1 MSQLIDLGKLRFYF
15 AGTYSSATEYE
26 SNDIVKYGGNVYVY
40 TYGLK
45 TTGNLPT
52 NATYWALMVE
62 GVNFI
67 GVYDNA
73 VAYKIGDAVSH
84 GGKVYIAILDGTA
97 HTPPNGTYW
106 SQFADGVQY
115 EGTYSSGTAYQK
127 NDIVSYGST
136 GYIALQDTTGNL
148 PTNATYWATLI
159 GGVSASG
166 AWSSATAYVPNDIV
180 SYGANQYKAIAN
192 NTNALPIGT
201 TGVLNANWIVMT
213 EGIRARGVW
222 ATANEYYI
230 NDVVQRGGVS
240 YICVT
245 RNTSS
250 SFDSDLAAVKWVTFN
265 SGFRWRSVWATATA
279 YLKDD
284 VVKDSLGS
292 AYIANSD
299 HTSTGATIA
308 TDLGTS
314 KWTLFVAGP
323 SDFFGTNV
331 ATFLSTPSSAN
342 LIAAVTDETGTGS
355 LVFATSPTLVT
366 PALGTP
372 SSGVATNLTGLP
384 LTTGVTGTLPA
395 ANGGTGVANNAAMT
409 VTGSGNFGYTRTLT
423 GTTSVTLPTT
433 GTLATL
439 AGTETFTNKTLT
451 SPVIGTSIKDT
462 NANTLVAITAT
473 GSAVNNFTLAN
484 AATAANPV
492 ISATGSDTNIGISL
506 TPKGTGE
513 VLATA
518 SYLTGVFSD
527 KVSAIGNTST
537 SVALACT
544 SGTAYTTTLTG
555 NCTFTLS
562 ASNSVSSR
570 GTSFT
575 LILTN
580 DATASRTVT
589 LAGGTFKYPG
599 GSVSRTTTASAV
611 DIWFFF
617 SPDGGT
623 TWYVSIPMKNLS

>member
-40 TYGLK
+40 TYALK
-45 TTGNLPT
+45 TTANLPT
-52 NATYWALMVE
+52 NNTYWALMVE
-62 GVNFI
+62 GINFI
-67 GVYDNA
+67 GLYDNA

-201 TGVLNANWIVMT
+201 TGVLNANWIVMS

-222 ATANEYYI
+222 VTATEYYI

-265 SGFRWRSVWATATA
+265 TGFRWRSVWATATA

-284 VVKDSLGS
+284 VVKDNIGS

-299 HTSTGATIA
+299 HTSTGATLTG
-308 TDLGTS
+308 TDLGTG
-314 KWTLFVAGP
+314 KWTLFVVGGGDVFA
-323 SDFFGTNV
+323 TNV
-331 ATFLSTPSSAN
+331 ATFLGAPSSAN

-366 PALGTP
+366 PAI
-372 SSGVATNLTGLP
+372 S
-384 LTTGVTGTLPA
+384 
-395 ANGGTGVANNAAMT
+395 
-409 VTGSGNFGYTRTLT
+409 
-423 GTTSVTLPTT
+423 
-433 GTLATL
+433 
-439 AGTETFTNKTLT
+439 
-451 SPVIGTSIKDT
+451 TSIKDT

-473 GSAVNNFTLAN
+473 GSAVNNFTIAN
-484 AATAANPV
+484 AATTTNPV
-492 ISATGSDTNIGISL
+492 LSATGSDTNIGINL

-537 SVALACT
+537 AVALACT
-544 SGTAYTTTLTG
+544 SGTVYTATLTG

-562 ASNSVSSR
+562 ASNSIASR

-580 DATASRTVT
+580 DATASRTVAF
-589 LAGGTFKYPG
+589 AGGTFKYPG
-599 GSVSRTTTASAV
+599 GTVSRTTTANAV
-611 DIWFFF
+611 DVWFFF
-617 SPDGGT
+617 SPNGGT